1 MRRRPGTLH
10 YLTQAIRNDSDLHS
24 LAVPVKYRR
33 LGDFHRYYSGEKVA
47 PILTLV
53 IGGNHEASNYFWELY
68 VVPLTQI
75 LWRLDRAQHLL
86 PWRCRL
92 RRGRWPDHCGSIG
105 NLQGE

>member
-10 YLTQAIRNDSDLHS
+10 YLTQAIRNESDLHS

-68 VVPLTQI
+68 VVPLNTDI
-75 LWRLDRAQHLL
+75 MAA
-86 PWRCRL
+86 
-92 RRGRWPDHCGSIG
+92 GSRPTFTTLA
-105 NLQGE
+105 LQVASRSVA